1 MTLAEIVRVWLI
13 LVMHGFQLSSLSCDF
28 PSSCPRSLP
37 SPSMQHS
44 SNRGGAPQQDE
55 PIALGL
61 PDVVQL
67 STNGHR
73 TQTPP
78 PYSFSTHTVSV
89 RHREAD
95 LPALSPT
102 LFIFYSTVRYTIG
115 VEYQYEVRGG
125 QAFTFTESASS
136 LRKLYSNHGHGQVI
150 YLTPTSSPFQRLLT
164 ACLPYCI
171 VRATF
176 KVWPA
181 RAP

>member
-28 PSSCPRSLP
+28 SSSCPRSLP

-102 LFIFYSTVRYTIG
+102 LSLHLYSTVWYTIG
-115 VEYQYEVRGG
+115 VEYQYLTKSGEDKLSLSLNQLAR
-125 QAFTFTESASS
+125 SASYI
-136 LRKLYSNHGHGQVI
+136 RIMVMVR
-150 YLTPTSSPFQRLLT
+150 SS
-164 ACLPYCI
+164 I
-171 VRATF
+171 
-176 KVWPA
+176 
-181 RAP
+181 